1 MKIKLLVRDEVNC
14 TFNGIDVAHRRVLTN
29 KFKVEVPGAR
39 YSPAVKLGRWDGKIS
54 FFSLAGGTYI
64 NLLPEILPMLDTWG
78 YDIEVED
85 ARVYRTNFKFE
96 HVDETTFANK
106 KWPKGHLMEGE
117 PVVLRDYQ
125 IEHINKFL
133 DDPQCMQEIATG
145 AGKTLITAALSQRCE
160 QYGRTIVI
168 VPNKTLVGQTEADY
182 INLGLNVG
190 VYFGDRKEYNCT
202 HTICTWQSLNNMMK
216 NTVKGEAEVEFSDF
230 IDNVVC
236 VMVDEVH
243 AAKAAALRTL
253 LTGPM
258 SHLPIRWGLTGTIPK
273 DDHDRIILLTS
284 IGPVVGTLAA
294 HSLQEQGVLSNCHV
308 NIVQLIDHAE
318 HRDYQ
323 SELKYLTSTVD
334 RVEFIGKLI
343 KGISESGNTL
353 VLVDRIATGKL
364 LQDYLSGIF
373 STLSDKPDVSFVSGS
388 MKAVERKD
396 NYDDIAAGTN
406 QIMIATYGVAA
417 VGINIVRLH
426 NVVLIEAGKS
436 FVRTIQSIGRGLRK
450 GGDKDHVDIWD
461 ITSSCKF
468 SKSHLTKRKAF
479 YKAAKYPSSIEKLEW
494 KT

>member
-14 TFNGIDVAHRRVLTN
+14 SLQGIDVAHRRVLTN
-29 KFKVEVPGAR
+29 KFKVEVPGVR
-39 YSPAVKLGRWDGKIS
+39 FTPAVRLGRWDGKIT
-54 FFSLAGGTYI
+54 FFSLAGATYL
-64 NLLPEILPMLDTWG
+64 NLLPDILPMLIDWG
-78 YDIEVED
+78 YEVEVED
-85 ARVYRTNFKFE
+85 ARVYETSFTLEEVSE
-96 HVDETTFANK
+96 HTFAHRV
-106 KWPKGHLMEGE
+106 WPKGHLLSGQ
-117 PVVLRDYQ
+117 PVILRDYQ
-125 IEHINKFL
+125 IEHINKFISNQ
-133 DDPQCMQEIATG
+133 QCMQEIATG

-160 QYGRTIVI
+160 RYGRTIVI
-168 VPNKTLVGQTEADY
+168 VPNKTLVAQTEADY

-190 VYFGDRKEYNCT
+190 VYFGDRKEYNRT

-216 NTVKGEAEVEFSDF
+216 NTAKGEAEIDFGVF

-253 LTGPM
+253 LSGPM
-258 SHLPIRWGLTGTIPK
+258 SHIPIRWGLTGTIPK
-273 DDHDRIILLTS
+273 EEHDKIILRTCL
-284 IGPVVGTLAA
+284 GEVVGTLAA
-294 HSLQEQGVLSNCHV
+294 HTLQEQGVLSNCHV

-318 HRDYQ
+318 YKDYQ

-343 KGISESGNTL
+343 KGISDSGNTL

-364 LQDYLSGIF
+364 LQTYLSGIF
-373 STLSDKPDVSFVSGS
+373 STLADKPDVSFVSGS
-388 MKAVERKD
+388 MKAVDRKD
-396 NYDDIAAGTN
+396 NYDGIAGGTN
-406 QIMIATYGVAA
+406 QILIATYGVAA

-426 NVVLIEAGKS
+426 NVVLIEPGKS

-468 SKSHLTKRKAF
+468 SKRHLTKRKAF
-479 YKAAKYPSSIEKLEW
+479 YKDAHYPSSIEKLEW